1 MNVRWGWLV
10 VPPFVLSLLLLGVTQ
25 FLFLKASLHADLG
38 LGEVSADY
46 TVANYLEIATDPTY
60 LRSMELTIGIALGV
74 TLLSLVMTFPV
85 AYIIARM
92 PARFAILLVAA
103 IAASSFVSISIKIL
117 GMVIVFGADGI
128 ISRTLRELGI
138 IRDSVQLLGTMP
150 GVVIGYLHL
159 SIGFMVM
166 MLFSVI
172 QTIPRRLEEAAQIHG
187 ASRWRVH
194 WRVILPLSLPGMA
207 NAALI
212 QFNLLMGAFVS
223 ATMLGGGKI
232 LTFPVLIQRTLTMF
246 TDYGM
251 AAALSA
257 TLLAFVLLI
266 NVASMVM
273 LARGQQRMAA
283 A

>member
-1 MNVRWGWLV
+1 MNARWGWFV
-10 VPPFVLSLLLLGVTQ
+10 VPPFVLSLLLLVVTQ
-25 FLFLKASLHADLG
+25 WLFLKASLHPDLG
-38 LGEVSADY
+38 LGEVGPDY
-46 TVANYLEIATDPTY
+46 TLSNYIEIATDPTY
-60 LRSMELTIGIALGV
+60 LHSMGLTIAISLGV
-74 TLLSLVMTFPV
+74 TLLSLIMTFPV

-128 ISRTLRELGI
+128 ISRTLRDLGI
-138 IRDSVQLLGTMP
+138 IRDSVQLLGTMQ

-194 WRVILPLSLPGMA
+194 WRVILPLSLPGVA

-212 QFNLLMGAFVS
+212 EFNLLMGAFVS
-223 ATMLGGGKI
+223 ATMLGGGKV

-266 NVASMVM
+266 NIASMVM
-273 LARGQQRMAA
+273 LARGHHRLATP
-283 A
+283 